1 MESKSLKKFIL
12 IEQEGQGI
20 DEGTWDAIHVV
31 TTTVNG
37 NQASYMAV
45 SAVFVMI
52 KMNQQVGA
60 MAVGGHLS
68 KKKDITCELS
78 AKEDIKQ

>member
-1 MESKSLKKFIL
+1 MVAL
-12 IEQEGQGI
+12 EQEGQGI
-20 DEGTWDAIHVV
+20 EEGTWDAIHVV

-37 NQASYMAV
+37 SQATYTAV

-60 MAVGGHLS
+60 MAVGGHLN
-68 KKKDITCELS
+68 KKKDASYTLNPKI
-78 AKEDIKQ
+78 DIQQ

>member
-1 MESKSLKKFIL
+1 
-12 IEQEGQGI
+12 
-20 DEGTWDAIHVV
+20 
-31 TTTVNG
+31 
-37 NQASYMAV
+37 MAV